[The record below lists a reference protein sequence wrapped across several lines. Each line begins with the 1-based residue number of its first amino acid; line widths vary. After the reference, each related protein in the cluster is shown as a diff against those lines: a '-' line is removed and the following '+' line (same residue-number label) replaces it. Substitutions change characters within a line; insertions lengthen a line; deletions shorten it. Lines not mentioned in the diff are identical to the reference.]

1 MNMQVTKKQINPYT
15 LELIVKESGAE
26 FQKAKEKALA
36 EMSEHAN
43 IKWFRKWS
51 AIPEEILVKTYGA
64 HVIENEAI
72 DKLLN
77 SLYPKIIKKEWIV
90 PTWPA
95 MIREVKS
102 TNPFEIIMEI
112 EILPSIE
119 VDEKKVKKIKLKK
132 EPVKVEQDEIEWT
145 IKEIEKKFTKFEI
158 KEWVVAALW
167 DRVTLDT
174 QWFDKKD
181 WAEISETK
189 VKAFPLVLG
198 SWSFIPWFEEKLLWA
213 KTWEV
218 VEFEIT
224 FPADYHSKDF
234 QSRKVYFV
242 TTIFSIEKAVAP
254 EWTPD
259 FIEKL
264 RWVPTDFEWFKNII
278 SEEIKHEKEH
288 RMRLEEEGKLLQ
300 ELDKVSVV
308 EMGQHLIAHEVDRV
322 FQEHVQNLEAQ
333 GIDLKHYLEHLK
345 KDEEWYKKEA
355 IEPEAIRRLKAELI
369 LEKLKEIIVVEV
381 TESEIQVEID
391 KIMTQYASEEV
402 KEKLKAK
409 LVPGDNYYEDIKNRM
424 KYRKIVDTFFES

>member
-1 MNMQVTKKQINPYT
+1 MQVTKKQINSYT
-15 LELIVKESGAE
+15 LELIVKESGVE
-26 FQKAKEKALA
+26 FEKAKEKALA
-36 EMSEHAN
+36 ELSEHAN

-51 AIPEEILVKTYGA
+51 AIPEDILVKTYWA

-95 MIREVKS
+95 MIKEVKS

-119 VDEKKVKKIKLKK
+119 IDEKKVKKIKLKK
-132 EPVKVEQDEIEWT
+132 EPAKVEQDEIDST
-145 IKEIEKKFTKFEI
+145 IKEIEKKFTKFESQ
-158 KEWVVAALW
+158 EWVTAQIW

-174 QWFDKKD
+174 EWFDKKD
-181 WAEISETK
+181 WVEITETK
-189 VKAFPLVLG
+189 VQAFPLVLWSG
-198 SWSFIPWFEEKLLWA
+198 SFIPWFEEKLTGA
-213 KTWEV
+213 KVWDV
-218 VEFEIT
+218 VEFDIT

-242 TTIFSIEKAVAP
+242 TTVFNIEKAIAP
-254 EWTPD
+254 EWTPE

-264 RWVPTDFEWFKNII
+264 RWVVTDFEWFKKLI
-278 SEEIKHEKEH
+278 SEEIKQEKEH
-288 RMRLEEEGKLLQ
+288 RVRLDEESKLLQ
-300 ELDKVSVV
+300 ELDKVSTV
-308 EMGQHLIAHEVDRV
+308 ELGQHLIAHEVDRV

-345 KDEEWYKKEA
+345 KDEEGYKKEA

-369 LEKLKEIIVVEV
+369 LEKLKEIIVVEIS
-381 TESEIQVEID
+381 EDEIQQEID

-402 KEKLKAK
+402 KDRLKAK
-409 LVPGDNYYEDIKNRM
+409 LVPGDAYYEDIKNRM